1 MRYDRLFTK
10 LFCTP
15 LLLEAGVRAGF
26 ERVLLAFMNGQP
38 ADLPRMQDPDAP
50 PFFGKKVDPNRADKW
65 ADNIL
70 EIDGPT
76 ATIHVDGAIDK
87 NLTSWDRM
95 CFDACDLN
103 DVDRAIG
110 RVSSDASVKNV
121 LIAINSPGGVVSGV
135 PETAARIAALA
146 QKKNVFAL
154 IDGMGCSAAYWLA
167 AAADQVLATPSSM
180 TGSIGVYLALL
191 DETRW
196 LEDQGVK
203 VETIK
208 DGKLKAAGASWKPLT
223 DDERA
228 HFQSMVNQIGATF
241 RAAVTSKR
249 TSLTEDTMQGQAFF
263 GDAGLNAGLVDAFVA
278 DRAEAVAQ
286 F

>member
-26 ERVLLAFMNGQP
+26 ERVLLAHMDGTP
-38 ADLPRMQDPDAP
+38 ADLPTLAEDQPR
-50 PFFGKKVDPNRADKW
+50 FWGKKTDPVRADKW

-87 NLTSWDRM
+87 NLSAWDRM

-103 DVDRAIG
+103 DIDRALA
-110 RVSSDASVKNV
+110 RVSSDNSIKNV
-121 LIAINSPGGVVSGV
+121 LVAINSPGGTVSGV
-135 PETAARIAALA
+135 PETASRIAALA

-191 DETRW
+191 DQSRW
-196 LEDQGVK
+196 LEDAGMK

-228 HFQSMVNQIGATF
+228 HFQDMVNQIGASF
-241 RAAVTSKR
+241 RTAVTAKR
-249 TSLTEDTMQGQAFF
+249 PNVSTETMQGQAFF
-263 GDAGLNAGLVDAFVA
+263 GAAGLSANLVDAFVS
-278 DRAEAVAQ
+278 DRAAAIAQ